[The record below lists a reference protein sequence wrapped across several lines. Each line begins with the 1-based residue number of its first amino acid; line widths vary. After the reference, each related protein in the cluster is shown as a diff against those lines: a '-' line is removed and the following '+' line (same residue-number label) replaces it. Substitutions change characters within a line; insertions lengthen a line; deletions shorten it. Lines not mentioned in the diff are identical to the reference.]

1 MEVEI
6 DQFYTDIQVRKVVI
20 RYIALVTSVIIL
32 AAVIVWLMLTA
43 ADNLEFEVKNCQ

>member
-32 AAVIVWLMLTA
+32 AAVIVWFILTA

>member
-43 ADNLEFEVKNCQ
+43 ADNLELEVKNCQ

>member
-6 DQFYTDIQVRKVVI
+6 DQFYTDIKACKVII
-20 RYIALVTSVIIL
+20 RYIVLVTSVIIL
-32 AAVIVWLMLTA
+32 AAVIVWFRLTA